1 MKVGILGGT
10 FDPIHNAHIKI
21 AQEALKQFELDKILI
36 MPTPYPPHKDKERIA
51 SNFHRANMVKLA
63 ISPFDRIEFS
73 DFELNSHDVTYTAD
87 TLHMLKEL
95 HPENEYYFILG
106 SDSIA
111 SFMSWYRPDVI
122 LKFAKIIAVK
132 RDDESSKKMQTKIDE
147 IEEKYHVRIQILSM
161 PALDISSSYIRC
173 SDYSQIQSM
182 VPEAV
187 YEYIVEN
194 KLYGDENV
202 NKAWSINKITE
213 DLERQLKPSRFQHIL
228 GVADT
233 AKEMAEHFKV
243 NPNKAYFAGILH
255 DCAKHKTDSEL
266 LRICRENHIE
276 ITEAE
281 IRKPDLLHAKVGAY
295 IAETKYGITDKE
307 ILSAITWHTTGK
319 EDMSTLDKI
328 IFSAD
333 YIEPNRTKQPNLDY
347 LRSISLKDLD
357 LLVYSILKDTM
368 DYLQKSG
375 KKCIDENT
383 KKAYLYYK
391 KIIEERAYDIK
402 GNS

>member
-95 HPENEYYFILG
+95 HPENVYYFILG

-173 SDYSQIQSM
+173 SDYSQIRSM

-319 EDMSTLDKI
+319 EDMSALDKI

-375 KKCIDENT
+375 NKCIDENT

-391 KIIEERAYDIK
+391 KIIEERAYDIE

>member
-36 MPTPYPPHKDKERIA
+36 MPTPYPPHKDKDRIA

-63 ISPFDRIEFS
+63 ISPFDKIEFS

-132 RDDESSKKMQTKIDE
+132 RDDESSKKMEAKIDE
-147 IEEKYHVRIQILSM
+147 IEEKYHVNIQILSM

-173 SDYSQIQSM
+173 SDYSQIRSM
-182 VPEAV
+182 IPEAV

-194 KLYGDENV
+194 KLYGNENV

-213 DLERQLKPSRFQHIL
+213 DLEKQLKPSRYQHIL
-228 GVADT
+228 GVAKT
-233 AKEMAEHFKV
+233 AKEMAEHFKA

-255 DCAKHKTDSEL
+255 DCAKNKSDREL
-266 LRICRENHIE
+266 VSICKENHIE
-276 ITEAE
+276 ITDAE
-281 IRKPDLLHAKVGAY
+281 IRKPDLLHAKAGAY

-319 EDMSTLDKI
+319 ENMTVLDKI

-375 KKCIDENT
+375 EKCIDENT

-391 KIIEERAYDIK
+391 KIIEERTHDFE
-402 GNS
+402 GNC

>member
-21 AQEALKQFELDKILI
+21 AQETLEQFKLDKILI
-36 MPTPYPPHKDKERIA
+36 MPTPYPPHKDKDRIT

-63 ISPFDRIEFS
+63 ITPFDKIEFS

-95 HPENEYYFILG
+95 HPENEYYFIVG

-122 LKFAKIIAVK
+122 LKFAKLIAVK
-132 RDDESSKKMQTKIDE
+132 RDDESSKKMDAKIAE
-147 IEEKYHVRIQILSM
+147 IEEKFHVPIQTLSM
-161 PALDISSSYIRC
+161 KALDISSSYIRC
-173 SDYSQIQSM
+173 NDYAQIKSM

-194 KLYGDENV
+194 KLYCDENV

-213 DLERQLKPSRFQHIL
+213 DLETQLKPSRFKHIL
-228 GVADT
+228 GVAQT

-255 DCAKHKTDSEL
+255 DCAKNKSDSEL
-266 LRICRENHIE
+266 ISICHENNIE
-276 ITEAE
+276 ITDAE
-281 IRKPDLLHAKVGAY
+281 QKQPYLLHAKAGAY
-295 IAETKYGITDKE
+295 LAKTKYGITDKE

-319 EDMSTLDKI
+319 ENMSVLDKI
-328 IFSAD
+328 IFCAD
-333 YIEPNRTKQPNLDY
+333 YIEPTRTKQPNLEY
-347 LRSISLKDLD
+347 LRNIANKDLD
-357 LLVYSILKDTM
+357 LLVYNILKDTM
-368 DYLQKSG
+368 EYLQQSG
-375 KKCIDENT
+375 KKSIDENT
-383 KKAYLYYK
+383 KNAYLYYK
-391 KIIEERAYDIK
+391 KVIEER
-402 GNS
+402 